1 MIVNAISTLLCQ
13 QCRIR
18 TIMITMVTVQN
29 AGENMMFYGSF
40 KWKKLVKGGEN
51 NSVVYGE
58 S

>member
-1 MIVNAISTLLCQ
+1 
-13 QCRIR
+13 
-18 TIMITMVTVQN
+18 MITMVTVQN

-40 KWKKLVKGGEN
+40 KKKKLVKGGEN